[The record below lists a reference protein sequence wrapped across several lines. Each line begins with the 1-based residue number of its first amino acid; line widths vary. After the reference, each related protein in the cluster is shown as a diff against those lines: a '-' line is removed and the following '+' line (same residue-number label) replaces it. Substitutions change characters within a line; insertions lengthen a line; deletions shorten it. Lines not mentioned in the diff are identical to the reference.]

1 MPAPLR
7 AGRAPGWIAATMIR
21 ISDDDVLLDAMYEAP
36 AVLEPRSAPLAQTGF
51 HRRSE
56 LAALFAGSALAH
68 KRDRVGDR
76 VAPIRDAVSHS
87 PGDGYHPR
95 AAGLVAL

>member
-1 MPAPLR
+1 M
-7 AGRAPGWIAATMIR
+7 TR
-21 ISDDDVLLDAMYEAP
+21 ISDDDDALLDAVYETA
-36 AVLEPRSAPLAQTGF
+36 AVPEPRSAPLAQTGF

-56 LAALFAGSALAH
+56 LAALLAGSALAR
-68 KRDRVGDR
+68 KRDRSGGR

-95 AAGLVAL
+95 AAGLLAL